1 MNVKIDKKTLRN
13 DLILILSLFVVAAI
27 SLVILI
33 STRRRENL
41 VAKIIVNNNVVE
53 VIDLSKKEEKDY
65 YIDGLKGTLHVH
77 TRDGAIAVVE
87 SNCPHQDCVHMG
99 YVSESGRPIICA
111 YNAVYIVIEGD
122 NTFFDAGLGS

>member
-1 MNVKIDKKTLRN
+1 MTEKVDKKTLRN
-13 DLILILSLFVVAAI
+13 DLILILSLFLIAAV

-33 STRRRENL
+33 STRRKENL

-53 VIDLSKKEEKDY
+53 VIDLSKKEENDY

-77 TRDGAIAVVE
+77 THDGAIAVVE